1 MKTAIVSFAITSW
14 LAFTSPVSFAGDM
27 KVNVPSTVE
36 TASQRELVNR
46 AARAFQK
53 HLGSCSNDAISDVWV
68 FPTHEQ
74 DVVFVQYT
82 SGSDTHVA
90 VVELRGDHV
99 ATVREL

>member
-1 MKTAIVSFAITSW
+1 MKTAIVSFAIAGW
-14 LAFTSPVSFAGDM
+14 LALTSPASFAGDI

-36 TASQRELVNR
+36 TASRREFVHR
-46 AARAFQK
+46 ATRAFQN
-53 HLGSCSNDAISDVWV
+53 HLASCSDDAISNVWV

-99 ATVREL
+99 VTVRGL